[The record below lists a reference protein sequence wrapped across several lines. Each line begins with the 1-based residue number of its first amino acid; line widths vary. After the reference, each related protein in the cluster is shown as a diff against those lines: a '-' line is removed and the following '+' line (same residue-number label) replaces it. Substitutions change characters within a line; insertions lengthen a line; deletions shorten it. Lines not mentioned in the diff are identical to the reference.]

1 MAGDARTFAN
11 VFSIR
16 ADKRAPMQDIGHK
29 QPVDAAPRIVDDP
42 PINPAGALHI
52 R

>member
-1 MAGDARTFAN
+1 MGGEARTFAKD
-11 VFSIR
+11 FSNR

-29 QPVDAAPRIVDDP
+29 QSVDAAPRIVGTP
-42 PINPAGALHI
+42 PINPAGALPI